1 MAGRDQHSGED
12 AATVARLQPSA
23 RPPGSLSPLRAA
35 PPVVR
40 SVTQP
45 RPLDGPRRTGDEGKP
60 QQGEKRLVIGREITL
75 SGEIASCDR
84 LFVEGKVEANL
95 SHCRELTVTQGGLFK
110 GVATIDEAEIRGCF
124 EGTLNVKKR
133 LIVRPGGRVVGTV
146 RYGVIEIE
154 RGGVIA
160 GDVQMQSSAEDKN
173 AS

>member
-1 MAGRDQHSGED
+1 M
-12 AATVARLQPSA
+12 
-23 RPPGSLSPLRAA
+23 
-35 PPVVR
+35 
-40 SVTQP
+40 
-45 RPLDGPRRTGDEGKP
+45 
-60 QQGEKRLVIGREITL
+60 IGREITL

-84 LFVEGKVEANL
+84 LFVERKVEANL

-110 GVATIDEAEIRGCF
+110 GVATIDEAEIRGRF

-133 LIVRPGGRVVGTV
+133 LIVRPGGQVVGTV